1 MQPEELIV
9 VKEEYLDFLA
19 CPECRSES
27 LDLKTHESS
36 PRIKE
41 GSLQCTECSASYP
54 IRNYIPRFS
63 VSTSYADSFGPQWRS
78 FARSQLDT
86 DQTKESA
93 IRFDSEIGWQ
103 EVDLKGKAVIEFG
116 SGAGRF
122 VDVVSKRG
130 AKLVVGLDATDA
142 VDAAQDN
149 LSGRDNIFFIQGDIY
164 RSPFRNSYFDFGYSI
179 GVLHHTPDPE
189 ECFRILVKSISSPGN
204 IGLSLYDISL
214 YARPNRNSLKVAT
227 LELLWALNM
236 WRCEV
241 FRSVTTRI
249 PSKVF
254 LGYCKTVIPVLHF
267 LNKIPVLRYFRY
279 FFPSTCYR
287 HLPVIWSMVDTH
299 DTYVTKI
306 VHQYRGKDV
315 FQWFLREGIGNIV
328 LRNSRAGWVSITG
341 FVDEETVRNRQSL
354 SLVQP
359 AGPGLAG

>member
-1 MQPEELIV
+1 M
-9 VKEEYLDFLA
+9 KKEYLDFLA
-19 CPECRSES
+19 CPECGSES
-27 LDLKTHESS
+27 LDIKTLESS

-41 GSLQCTECSASYP
+41 GSLHCADCSAIYP
-54 IRNYIPRFS
+54 IKNYIPRFS
-63 VSTSYADSFGPQWRS
+63 VSTSYAESFGPQWRS

-86 DQTKESA
+86 DRTKESA

-103 EVDLKGKAVIEFG
+103 EDDVRDKSVVEFG

-122 VDVVSKRG
+122 VDVVSQRG
-130 AKLVVGLDATDA
+130 AKIVVGLDATDA

-149 LSGRDNIFFIQGDIY
+149 LGDRENVLFVQGDIF
-164 RSPFRNSYFDFGYSI
+164 RSPFRNHCFDFGYSI

-189 ECFRILVKSISSPGN
+189 ECFRILTKAVRPPGK
-204 IGLSLYDISL
+204 IGLSLYEISL
-214 YARPNRNSLKVAT
+214 YVRPNRNSLKVST

-249 PSKVF
+249 PSQAF
-254 LGYCKTVIPVLHF
+254 LIYCKTVIPVLHV

-279 FFPSTCYR
+279 LLPSTCYR

-299 DTYVTKI
+299 DTYATKI

-315 FQWFLREGIGNIV
+315 FQWFLREGMSNII
-328 LRNSRAGWVSITG
+328 LRNGRAGWVSVTG
-341 FVDEETVRNRQSL
+341 TVDEDDVRNRQR
-354 SLVQP
+354 LVLRQP
-359 AGPGLAG
+359 AAPGLEA